1 MFERHF
7 GQLCSRGGIGRLLGV
22 IVGDVGLGEEVGVGR
37 PLVRVQ
43 HVSQVGLQLTQLH
56 NNSNHIECHCACQFD
71 NMNFFGY
78 VRDIG

>member
-43 HVSQVGLQLTQLH
+43 HVSQVGLQLTQLSKRDH
-56 NNSNHIECHCACQFD
+56 TECYSD
-71 NMNFFGY
+71 
-78 VRDIG
+78 